1 MVSASVLIYD
11 RAMRRADRLLQI
23 IQILRRANGP
33 IAASSIA
40 AELEV
45 SQRTLYRDMAS
56 LESTGVPIRG
66 EAGVGYI
73 LEDGYDMPPL
83 MFTASELEAVMLG
96 ARMLDGRVDESLSRA
111 AKDVVA
117 KIAAVV
123 PVDLRPA
130 LIDAPL
136 FAPQFVTQPPLQ
148 IEAEDIRRS
157 LRSQSQVRI
166 TYTDLNERETN
177 RTIWPVLI
185 SFFQNAAVLAAWCT
199 LRNDFRAF
207 RLDRILRYEV
217 TNQKLPKPR
226 KTLFVEWKKSDAA
239 KFAAAQPATN
249 AKTTIRGI

>member
-1 MVSASVLIYD
+1 MVSVSKIVYCVF
-11 RAMRRADRLLQI
+11 MRRADRLLQI

-33 IAASSIA
+33 VAASRMAS
-40 AELEV
+40 ELEV

-56 LESTGVPIRG
+56 LESTGVPVRG

-83 MFTASELEAVMLG
+83 MFTASELEAIMLG

-123 PVDLRPA
+123 PADLRAA

-136 FAPQFVTQPPLQ
+136 FAPQFASQPPLQ

-166 TYTDLNERETN
+166 TYTDLSERETS
-177 RTIWPVLI
+177 RTVWPVLI
-185 SFFQNAAVLAAWCT
+185 SFFKMQPFWRLGVPCATISGHSDWT
-199 LRNDFRAF
+199 GYRAM
-207 RLDRILRYEV
+207 
-217 TNQKLPKPR
+217 K
-226 KTLFVEWKKSDAA
+226 
-239 KFAAAQPATN
+239 
-249 AKTTIRGI
+249 